1 MNNKLKTMIESVVD
15 NIKEQY
21 QSNFAVRVFPI
32 DETGSQIKGKTDN
45 HGEPVLE
52 YYISRDE
59 TQKVVKVLYKLNE
72 NYPGTN
78 TSYLIVKTVTTK
90 DWDNKN
96 NQFSSTIYLSDAAGT
111 YSEPLS
117 ENFLQDPDEV
127 IRGLGYE
134 LSSEKEEVLETL
146 ERFFTVERVKK
157 LKLYPLLREKV
168 EKDIK
173 MEKFTDRLR
182 DFSNIFLQ
190 KTDSQSGMT
199 TLVSNDIFFLKSESF
214 SDSFKKN
221 AAKITISFFKKD
233 IEVISLAELRFGSQ
247 KIDGKL
253 VPKAYFVWKLNNP
266 YDYMT
271 DFGKFE
277 VNFDEIK
284 AFLYQIALEFSFK

>member
-1 MNNKLKTMIESVVD
+1 MIESVVD
-15 NIKEQY
+15 KIQEQY
-21 QSNFAVRVFPI
+21 QSNFAVRVYPI
-32 DETGSQIKGKTDN
+32 DENGSPIQGKTDN

-52 YYISRDE
+52 YYISKDD

-96 NQFSSTIYLSDAAGT
+96 SQFSSTIYLSDAAGT

-134 LSSEKEEVLETL
+134 LSSEKGEVLETL
-146 ERFFTVERVKK
+146 ERFFTIERVKK
-157 LKLYPLLREKV
+157 LKLYPLLKEKV

-173 MEKFTDRLR
+173 MERFADRLR

-190 KTDSQSGMT
+190 KTDPQST
-199 TLVSNDIFFLKSESF
+199 TLVSNDIFFLKSGSF

-233 IEVISLAELRFGSQ
+233 IEVISQAELRFGSQ

-253 VPKAYFVWKLNNP
+253 VPKAYFVWKLDNP

-271 DFGKFE
+271 DFGRFE